1 MTDITVNPITS
12 SIGGHVHIE
21 AENIIASGVPEQIL
35 DALNRYN
42 VLVFPKI
49 NLSDERFVRLCAA
62 LGEQHDPGVT
72 ADNSRASDSGV
83 YRVALDKDDRT
94 QRELV
99 QGNNWWHMDGTVYDM
114 PGKSTMLKCEQ
125 PPSSG
130 GDTGFADLYS
140 AWQALRD
147 DRKEQ
152 LTKLKVV
159 HCLAAVGKKIYEA
172 PGDDDFA
179 RWDAIFPETVHPL
192 VWKQRDGRTSMMIGS
207 TADHIVGMPRDEGKA
222 LLSGLLD
229 WSTQNRFTYRHQWSE
244 GDLVMFN
251 NPGLLHRSY
260 PYAENAGRVM
270 HRLTLKGTEPIVAA

>member
-1 MTDITVNPITS
+1 MADITVDPITS
-12 SIGGHVHIE
+12 SIGGYVRVRP
-21 AENIIASGVPEQIL
+21 ENIVAPGVPEQIL

-49 NLSDERFVRLCAA
+49 NLSDELFLRLCGA

-72 ADNSRASDSGV
+72 ADNSKASDSGV
-83 YRVALDKDDRT
+83 YRIALDKDDRT

-114 PGKSTMLKCEQ
+114 PGKSTMLKCESQ
-125 PPSSG
+125 PSAG
-130 GDTGFADLYS
+130 GDTGFADLFA
-140 AWQALRD
+140 AWRALPD
-147 DRKEQ
+147 NRKEQ

-159 HCLAAVGKKIYEA
+159 HCLAAVGKKIHEA
-172 PGDDDFA
+172 PGADDFA
-179 RWDAIFPETVHPL
+179 RWNAIFPDTVHPL
-192 VWKQRDGRTSMMIGS
+192 VWRQRDGRISMMIGS
-207 TADHIVGMPRDEGKA
+207 TADRIVGMPREEGEA
-222 LLSGLLD
+222 LLSELLD
-229 WSTQNRFTYRHQWSE
+229 WSTQERFTYRHHWSE